1 MIVQF
6 LAKEGQKRF
15 FKVGRFWDG
24 NYPTGEV
31 AENIECRIEMF
42 DELAEVVL
50 DDRGDLLPEATAQ
63 DLNGRWRSWRPLPEV
78 PEYLFAPGFF
88 YHILPNEIFVD
99 IDTDPNDR
107 ETLKKVVRELFVI
120 LDGFKIPFLAGWT
133 GHRSVHIHIYFALPG
148 KTAVETVQS
157 PEAQEFQHAFF
168 EWLRQRLPDDLRRYI
183 DVGVMTA
190 SRHVARA
197 FYSLNLKSNTWKIP
211 FEEYSEV
218 KVWKV
223 PKGIYQDI
231 LEEREMGEMKE
242 MLLSVLD
249 EDDERTPLEPPLFG
263 SRGRGKYAWIEKVA
277 SAGISNGRKRFIFHV
292 YAPYLVSVKGLGED
306 EAVETIMDF
315 VGRCGPGDSKIRE
328 SWVRSVVRGLIKRK
342 NGGQPFYPLRFK
354 TFLNRVEESIRNEIN
369 QKIGG

>member
-6 LAKEGQKRF
+6 LAKEAQKEF
-15 FKVGRFWDG
+15 FKIGRFWGG
-24 NYPTGEV
+24 NYPTGEI

-88 YHILPNEIFVD
+88 YHILPNEIFID

-107 ETLKKVVRELFVI
+107 ETLKKVVKELFVI
-120 LDGFKIPFLAGWT
+120 LDGLKIPFLAGWT

-148 KTAVETVQS
+148 KTPVETVLS
-157 PEAQEFQHAFF
+157 PEVKEFQQAFF
-168 EWLRQRLPDDLRRYI
+168 VWLREKLPDDLKKYI
-183 DVGVMTA
+183 DTGVMTA

-197 FYSLNLKSNTWKIP
+197 FFSLNLKSNTWKVP
-211 FEEYSEV
+211 FEGYDEV

-223 PKGIYQDI
+223 PKGLYRDI
-231 LEEREMGEMKE
+231 LEGLERKRMREE
-242 MLLSVLD
+242 LLDALD
-249 EDDERTPLEPPLFG
+249 EDEERALPRPPLFG
-263 SRGRGKYAWIEKVA
+263 GKGKYAWIEKVA
-277 SAGISNGRKRFIFHV
+277 SAGLPDGRKRFIFHV

-306 EAVETIMDF
+306 EAVEIIMDF
-315 VGRCGPGDSKIRE
+315 VGRCGPGDGKIRE

-342 NGGQPFYPLRFK
+342 NGGQPFYPFSLK
-354 TFLNRVEESIRNEIN
+354 TFLKRVEESIRSSISSIL
-369 QKIGG
+369 KS